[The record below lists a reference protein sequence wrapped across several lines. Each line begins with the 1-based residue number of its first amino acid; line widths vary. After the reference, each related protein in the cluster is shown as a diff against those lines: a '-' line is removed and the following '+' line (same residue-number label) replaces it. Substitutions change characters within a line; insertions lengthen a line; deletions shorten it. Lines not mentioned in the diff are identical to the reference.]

1 MRVNRSGKGVKKVG
15 DTTIVKSSSV
25 HGPRQMRCP
34 RCNGMAGPSQD
45 PQGKE
50 ILVCSTCGARFS
62 SKPF

>member
-1 MRVNRSGKGVKKVG
+1 MRVNRSGRGAKKVG

-34 RCNGMAGPSQD
+34 NCHGMAGPSQD

-50 ILVCSTCGARFS
+50 IFVCSQCGAKFAM
-62 SKPF
+62 KKF